1 MAGSRTLTR
10 LEKKF
15 LVLRQRQE
23 AMQARYKAQLKET
36 QRAIVDKR
44 NELIVQTIRR
54 MDFPTDKPVILIGA
68 LLEAKQRLEGPE
80 KAALIDRYIALY
92 NEFAAAYP
100 NLVAFAEE
108 AEEPAGEETEGKE
121 EMLDGNEPQS

>member
-54 MDFPTDKPVILIGA
+54 MDFPTDKPVILIGV
-68 LLEAKQRLEGPE
+68 LLFVGV
-80 KAALIDRYIALY
+80 IAFTY
-92 NEFAAAYP
+92 RRTRAAADATP
-100 NLVAFAEE
+100 
-108 AEEPAGEETEGKE
+108 
-121 EMLDGNEPQS
+121 

>member
-54 MDFPTDKPVILIGA
+54 MDFPTDKPVILIGV

-80 KAALIDRYIALY
+80 KAAIIDRYIALY

-108 AEEPAGEETEGKE
+108 AEEPAEEEMEEKE

>member
-54 MDFPTDKPVILIGA
+54 MDFRRINP
-68 LLEAKQRLEGPE
+68 
-80 KAALIDRYIALY
+80 
-92 NEFAAAYP
+92 
-100 NLVAFAEE
+100 
-108 AEEPAGEETEGKE
+108 
-121 EMLDGNEPQS
+121 SS

>member
-54 MDFPTDKPVILIGA
+54 MDFPTDKPVILIGV
-68 LLEAKQRLEGPE
+68 LLEAKQRLEGSE

-100 NLVAFAEE
+100 NLVAFAEG
-108 AEEPAGEETEGKE
+108 AEEPAEEETEGKE

>member
-36 QRAIVDKR
+36 QRAIADKR
-44 NELIVQTIRR
+44 DELIVQTIRR

-80 KAALIDRYIALY
+80 RAALIDRYIALY

-100 NLVAFAEE
+100 NLVTFAEE
-108 AEEPAGEETEGKE
+108 DKPEEVEQETKEG
-121 EMLDGNEPQS
+121 MLDGNEPQS